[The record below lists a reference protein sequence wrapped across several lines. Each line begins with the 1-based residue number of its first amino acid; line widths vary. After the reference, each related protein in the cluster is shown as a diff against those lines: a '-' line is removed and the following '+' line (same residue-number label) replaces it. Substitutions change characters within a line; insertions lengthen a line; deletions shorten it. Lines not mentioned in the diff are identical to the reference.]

1 MTRVIR
7 TLAAASAIAA
17 SIAAAHSIWNSRT
30 LPTAIPP
37 EQPREPGAN
46 VGRISLLLPARNEA
60 ENIST
65 ALTSAIRQSD
75 VDEIIVLDDASTDHT
90 AAIATDL
97 AGSDLR
103 VQVHRGAADGLPLGW
118 LGKAWACERL
128 SHYATGDV
136 LVFIDADVE
145 LNPGAV
151 AAATAIMRDL
161 DLDMVC
167 PYPRQQ
173 TTTALT
179 RLVQPLL
186 QWSWL
191 TFVPNHLSMRKQLP
205 SMAVG
210 NGQFLVVNADS
221 YRRVGG
227 HESVANEILEDVAL
241 ARAFRVAGLR
251 TAVVDGSAIAQ
262 CRMYTS
268 DRALVDG
275 YTKSLWSAFGS
286 TPAAVTTM
294 AVLTLV
300 YVLPA
305 VLAIVSRDQAT
316 RRWGALGYVAAVGGR
331 VAVARRTG
339 QRVWPDSL
347 AAPASVVSLA
357 ALTGL
362 SLLRH
367 RRGTITWKGRALPR

>member
-90 AAIATDL
+90 ADIATDL
-97 AGSDLR
+97 AAKDLR

-210 NGQFLVVNADS
+210 IAQFSVVNAGS
-221 YRRVGG
+221 SRRVGS
-227 HESVANEILEDVAL
+227 HASVADEILEDVAL